1 MSASLTA
8 QEYYE
13 IYKLLGEYIVLKTE
27 ETAKS
32 KQPFYVKD
40 VHLTR
45 VAKAAKIQQKM
56 KRRIKDN
63 PTKICGCCGVGTFP

>member
-27 ETAKS
+27 ETVKS
-32 KQPFYVKD
+32 QQPFYVKD
-40 VHLTR
+40 VQTTR
-45 VAKAAKIQQKM
+45 ITKAMAIKQKM
-56 KRRIKDN
+56 KRRIKDF
-63 PTKICGCCGVGTFP
+63 PTKFCGCCGTGEF